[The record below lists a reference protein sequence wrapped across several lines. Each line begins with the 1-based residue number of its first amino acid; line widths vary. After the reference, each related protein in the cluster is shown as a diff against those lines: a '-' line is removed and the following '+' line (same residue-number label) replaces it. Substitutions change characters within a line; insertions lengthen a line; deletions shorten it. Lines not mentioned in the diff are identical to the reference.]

1 VKNSKFTRLA
11 NSWPKVCA
19 PISKSGF
26 CAMLMS
32 ERPYGGWLLILNMV
46 VCGVGG
52 VQMRSMGHMMWDF
65 GKI

>member
-1 VKNSKFTRLA
+1 VGWGSEIYLCSTELF
-11 NSWPKVCA
+11 WG
-19 PISKSGF
+19 SGF